1 MRHRRKGRKLG
12 RSPSHQRAL
21 LRGLAINLF
30 LTEREDEAGLH
41 DNKPAVQG
49 RIVTTLAK
57 AKEARPLV
65 ERCITIAK
73 GALPARD
80 RADELNSGA
89 ERNTDAWRA
98 WRRSE
103 QWREWNAA
111 VAPVVTARRR
121 LLTLLGTQQQEKQE
135 PVREDRRPRGR
146 GNPARYDRAALR
158 RPARRDTRGCCGWP
172 SPDWETPARGRSSS
186 WSAST
191 IARRPRRPLRPSK
204 GRRRP
209 VNAVSRLMR
218 VTGRFRVPLALP
230 VLNANRRRLARSTG
244 RASGIPPA

>member
-30 LTEREDEAGLH
+30 LTEREDEAGVH

-98 WRRSE
+98 WRSSE

-121 LLTLLGTQQQEKQE
+121 LLTLLGHNNKKSKSQVKVKTGA
-135 PVREDRRPRGR
+135 REAVEILLDRIAPRYVDRPG
-146 GNPARYDRAALR
+146 GY
-158 RPARRDTRGCCGWP
+158 TR
-172 SPDWETPARGRSSS
+172 
-186 WSAST
+186 
-191 IARRPRRPLRPSK
+191 
-204 GRRRP
+204 
-209 VNAVSRLMR
+209 
-218 VTGRFRVPLALP
+218 
-230 VLNANRRRLARSTG
+230 VLRLAKPRLGDAGT
-244 RASGIPPA
+244 RAILELVGKHDRKAPEAPAPAVEGAETT

>member
-30 LTEREDEAGLH
+30 LTERDDEEGLH
-41 DNKPAVQG
+41 DNKPTVQG

-73 GALPARD
+73 GALAARD

-98 WRRSE
+98 WRSSK

-121 LLTLLGTQQQEKQE
+121 LLTLLGHNNKKSKSQFVKTGA
-135 PVREDRRPRGR
+135 REAVEILLDKIAPRYADRPG
-146 GNPARYDRAALR
+146 GY
-158 RPARRDTRGCCGWP
+158 TR
-172 SPDWETPARGRSSS
+172 
-186 WSAST
+186 
-191 IARRPRRPLRPSK
+191 
-204 GRRRP
+204 
-209 VNAVSRLMR
+209 
-218 VTGRFRVPLALP
+218 
-230 VLNANRRRLARSTG
+230 VLRLAKPRLG
-244 RASGIPPA
+244 DAGPRAILELVGKHDRKAAEAPAPAVEGEAAAT